1 MREFTVTYN
10 LTSNQIERLRKLS
23 EHVNRPM
30 EEQFN
35 FMMNIGSVEYI
46 NNKLTAFENLNNHNK
61 ENEQG
66 RKEVLNYETNIKL

>member
-1 MREFTVTYN
+1 MKEFTVTYN
-10 LTSNQIERLRKLS
+10 LTSSQIERLRKLS

-46 NNKLTAFENLNNHNK
+46 NKKLTAFEELNNNSKNLN
-61 ENEQG
+61 
-66 RKEVLNYETNIKL
+66 

>member
-10 LTSNQIERLRKLS
+10 LTSSQIERLRKLS

-30 EEQFN
+30 EEQFD

-46 NNKLTAFENLNNHNK
+46 NQKLTAFEELNNV
-61 ENEQG
+61 
-66 RKEVLNYETNIKL
+66 RK

>member
-10 LTSNQIERLRKLS
+10 LTSSQIERLRKLS

-30 EEQFN
+30 EEQFD

-46 NNKLTAFENLNNHNK
+46 NKKLTAFEELNNNSKNLN
-61 ENEQG
+61 
-66 RKEVLNYETNIKL
+66 

>member
-10 LTSNQIERLRKLS
+10 LTSSQIERLRKLS
-23 EHVNRPM
+23 EHVNKPM

-46 NNKLTAFENLNNHNK
+46 NKKLTAFEELNNNSKNLN
-61 ENEQG
+61 
-66 RKEVLNYETNIKL
+66 

>member
-10 LTSNQIERLRKLS
+10 LTSSQIERLRKLS

-46 NNKLTAFENLNNHNK
+46 NKKLTAFEELNNNSKNLN
-61 ENEQG
+61 
-66 RKEVLNYETNIKL
+66 

>member
-23 EHVNRPM
+23 EHVNKPM

-61 ENEQG
+61 E
-66 RKEVLNYETNIKL
+66 KE